1 MSQWPVKTS
10 SPKLREEGL
19 ISLAEAKAA
28 IYIDFEGFVELTPS
42 LLGIRIESN
51 LTQVVLDP
59 NLHLAAQAKELPCA
73 GLRETI
79 EELITRCRQERRL
92 IIGYS
97 QHEKLVIKQYAEIDL
112 TGHYRDARMIAKR
125 WKNKLHHGHPLPG
138 WGLKDFLIFI
148 NYARGAH
155 LGEQKSTSRLKA
167 VGDMLAKKQDYQRLT
182 PVAKAKWT
190 KLLEHN
196 QIDCEGMQALVLKAA
211 GELESAE

>member
-1 MSQWPVKTS
+1 MSQRPVKS
-10 SPKLREEGL
+10 SSAKLREEGL

-28 IYIDFEGFVELTPS
+28 IYIDFEGFVDKTPS
-42 LLGIRIESN
+42 LLGIRVESS

-59 NLHLAAQAKELPCA
+59 KLHSAAQAKNLPSA

-79 EELITRCRQERRL
+79 EQLIIRCRQERRL

-97 QHEKLVIKQYAEIDL
+97 QHEKTVIKQYADIDL
-112 TGHYRDARMIAKR
+112 IGLYRDARMIAKR
-125 WKNKLHHGHPLPG
+125 WKNKLHHDEPIAG

-211 GELESAE
+211 GELESAK